1 MKKNLPFLFLIL
13 FFFLGTLCPNIC
25 GAIESANQVHAHGC
39 CSNQNAPDAPPCC
52 DSHGSDISKVSSSHP
67 IVLSDVAFVILGNID
82 LPKQSLAQ
90 KNPATIIQLSLL
102 RPPDY
107 LMCLNTLRLLC

>member
-1 MKKNLPFLFLIL
+1 MKKNLPFLLLIL
-13 FFFLGTLCPNIC
+13 FFFLGTLCPNIF
-25 GAIESANQVHAHGC
+25 GAVESAKQVHTHDC
-39 CSNQNAPDAPPCC
+39 CANQNVPDTPPCC
-52 DSHGSDISKVSSSHP
+52 DSHGSDISKASPSHS
-67 IVLSDVAFVILGNID
+67 IVFSDVAFVVLGNIG
-82 LPKQSLAQ
+82 LQKQSLTQ